1 MNSREYIS
9 SLLSSWAPV
18 CTLLIS
24 ILNYFLSSLIVPV
37 APGMIML
44 VIPSVYGRMSAVVR
58 SEHVV
63 TMQLPWWFHLTTVT
77 ASLSR
82 APFSLRQRLMLFT
95 VVRLSSLAVVF
106 VPGEKHTTRRVG
118 SCALFGLKVLGF

>member
-44 VIPSVYGRMSAVVR
+44 VIPSVYGRMSAAIR
-58 SEHVV
+58 SEHVIII
-63 TMQLPWWFHLTTVT
+63 
-77 ASLSR
+77 
-82 APFSLRQRLMLFT
+82 
-95 VVRLSSLAVVF
+95 
-106 VPGEKHTTRRVG
+106 
-118 SCALFGLKVLGF
+118 